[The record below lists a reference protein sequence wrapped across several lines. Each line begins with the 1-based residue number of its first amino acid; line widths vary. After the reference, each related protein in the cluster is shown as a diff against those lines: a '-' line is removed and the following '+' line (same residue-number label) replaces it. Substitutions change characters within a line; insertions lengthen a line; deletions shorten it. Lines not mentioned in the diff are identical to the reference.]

1 MNRRAQFAHFL
12 EHKIC
17 EYHFLLSEFITICD
31 RSLEN
36 FNAKHE
42 QLDSDEKL
50 ITYRF
55 SALASQ
61 IQTLKDIV
69 PVLIDKAVAWSDFA
83 DVRHMDFMHGARN
96 AITHDGNPLV
106 NLCVDGKYYVA
117 GPFVRYDSIKKKTI
131 KVTPPLVD
139 IKTSTLE
146 FTNDLAIKIHELIES
161 VASEPEIALPVY
173 GIEFFDTAIQHPAIP
188 QFAKELYVSS
198 DKSALNE
205 QDHSRIAKIKT
216 ELDTLLA
223 YCSVGL
229 STK

>member
-17 EYHFLLSEFITICD
+17 EYHFLLSEFIIICD

-36 FNAKHE
+36 FNTKHE
-42 QLDSDEKL
+42 QLEGDGKL
-50 ITYRF
+50 INYRF

-61 IQTLKDIV
+61 VQTLKDIV
-69 PVLIDKAVAWSDFA
+69 PVLVDKTVAWSDFA
-83 DVRHMDFMHGARN
+83 DVRHTDFMHGARN
-96 AITHDGNPLV
+96 AMTHDGNPLV
-106 NLCVDGKYYVA
+106 NLWVDGKYYVA
-117 GPFVRYDSIKKKTI
+117 GPFVRYDTIKKKTI

-139 IKTSTLE
+139 VKTSTLE
-146 FTNDLAIKIHELIES
+146 FTNDLAIKIHKLIES

-173 GIEFFDTAIQHPAIP
+173 GIEFFDKAIQHPAIP

-198 DKSALNE
+198 DKSAVNE
-205 QDHSRIAKIKT
+205 QDHSRVVKIKT

-223 YCSVGL
+223 YCSAGL
-229 STK
+229 SIK